1 MNENTSKR
9 IITNGDI
16 YFITCVTK
24 DRFPFFK
31 EKWLCDFWIEE
42 LEFCRQLKNLELH
55 AFCLLPEHSHL
66 LIQPSNQANI
76 SEIMRSFKT
85 NFSRN
90 VSIITQHNTYIP
102 QARSR
107 DRVYKKRIE
116 IWREKCQINK
126 KRIPKFQWQKS
137 YHDHVI
143 RDDKDFENHFHYT
156 ELNFMKHGL
165 PDNWE
170 YSSCWKESVT

>member
-1 MNENTSKR
+1 MDKHLSKR

-24 DRFPFFK
+24 DRFSFFK
-31 EKWLCDFWIEE
+31 EKWLCEFWIEE
-42 LEFCRQLKNLELH
+42 LKFCRQLKNFELH
-55 AFCLLPEHSHL
+55 AFCLLPDHFHL

-90 VSIITQHNTYIP
+90 ANVLMRYT

-107 DRVYKKRIE
+107 DRAYKQRIE

-143 RDDKDFENHFHYT
+143 RDDKDLSRHFDYT
-156 ELNFMKHGL
+156 ELNFTKHGL
-165 PDNWE
+165 PDNWK
-170 YSSCWKESVT
+170 YSSCWKNSVT